1 MARKRKKHDPEVAD
15 PAPLAEAL
23 GVDFVPELLDLA
35 LTHSSWGYEHDGA
48 PDNERL
54 EFLGDSV
61 LGMAVAQLLYRE
73 YPDLSEGEL
82 SPRHHALVST
92 VTLAEI
98 GRREGIGEYL
108 RLGRSEQ
115 LTGGWDKDSILADAV
130 EALIGAAYL
139 SRGYLEAE
147 AFVVRLLDPYLDQVD
162 RLGAAMD
169 PKTALQE
176 VVTANKA
183 ENPEYAVEGTG
194 PDHDRSYEATVT
206 VHRGRQQ
213 LVSATGVGPSKK
225 QAEMAAALEAWYEL
239 SGTERPQA

>member
-1 MARKRKKHDPEVAD
+1 LARNRKKHDPEVAD
-15 PAPLAEAL
+15 PAPLADAL

-35 LTHSSWGYEHDGA
+35 LTHSSWGYEHDSA

-73 YPDLSEGEL
+73 HPDLSEGEL

-92 VTLAEI
+92 VTLAEV
-98 GRREGIGEYL
+98 GRRQGIGPYL
-108 RLGRSEQ
+108 RLGRSEH
-115 LTGGWDKDSILADAV
+115 LTGGANKDSILADAV

-139 SRGYLEAE
+139 SRDYVTAE
-147 AFVVRLLDPYLDQVD
+147 AFVLRLLEPFLDQVD

-176 VVTANKA
+176 IVTANEA
-183 ENPEYAVEGTG
+183 DNPVYEVEGRG
-194 PDHDRSYEATVT
+194 PDHDREYVATVT
-206 VHRGRQQ
+206 VRRGRRV
-213 LVSATGVGPSKK
+213 LLSATGVGPSKK

-239 SGTERPQA
+239 SGTERPEA

>member
-1 MARKRKKHDPEVAD
+1 
-15 PAPLAEAL
+15 
-23 GVDFVPELLDLA
+23 
-35 LTHSSWGYEHDGA
+35 
-48 PDNERL
+48 
-54 EFLGDSV
+54 
-61 LGMAVAQLLYRE
+61 MAVAQLLYRE
-73 YPDLSEGEL
+73 HPDLSEGEL

-108 RLGRSEQ
+108 RLGRSEH

-139 SRGYLEAE
+139 SLGYLEAE
-147 AFVVRLLDPYLDQVD
+147 AFVVRLLD

-183 ENPEYAVEGTG
+183 DNPEYVVEGTG

-206 VHRGRQQ
+206 VQRGRQQ
-213 LVSATGVGPSKK
+213 LVSATGMGPSKK

>member
-1 MARKRKKHDPEVAD
+1 M
-15 PAPLAEAL
+15 
-23 GVDFVPELLDLA
+23 
-35 LTHSSWGYEHDGA
+35 
-48 PDNERL
+48 
-54 EFLGDSV
+54 
-61 LGMAVAQLLYRE
+61 
-73 YPDLSEGEL
+73 
-82 SPRHHALVST
+82 
-92 VTLAEI
+92 TLAEI

-108 RLGRSEQ
+108 RLGRSEH

-139 SRGYLEAE
+139 SLGYLEAE

-183 ENPEYAVEGTG
+183 DNPEYVVEGTG

-206 VHRGRQQ
+206 VQRGRQQ
-213 LVSATGVGPSKK
+213 LVSATGVGPSKSRPR
-225 QAEMAAALEAWYEL
+225 WPRR
-239 SGTERPQA
+239 SRPGTS